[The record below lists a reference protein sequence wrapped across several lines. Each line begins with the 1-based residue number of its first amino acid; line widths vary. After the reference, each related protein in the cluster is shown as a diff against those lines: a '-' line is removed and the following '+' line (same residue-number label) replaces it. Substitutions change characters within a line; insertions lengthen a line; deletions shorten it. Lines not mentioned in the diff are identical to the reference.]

1 MPRKH
6 ARPDAQ
12 VERLAAQLRD
22 RWTAADGIV
31 PWLRRR
37 LPLLTR
43 LNQDEG
49 WSWADI
55 GRALDAAGITYESGR
70 PWSGFLLARK
80 VGQARAQMRARK
92 AKRMDGVETPS
103 ARPAARAASRSMR
116 ERESRAPFP
125 DGSDE
130 APSFAPAS
138 LAPSTFV
145 PPKSPA
151 ESGGAK
157 SPSPIQKRVDVDA
170 VIRRLQGGDAG
181 SDNEG

>member
-70 PWSGFLLARK
+70 PWTGFLLARK
-80 VGQARAQMRARK
+80 VGQARAQVRARK
-92 AKRMDGVETPS
+92 AKRMDEATAPL
-103 ARPAARAASRSMR
+103 ARRAVRAASSPVR
-116 ERESRAPFP
+116 ERKARAPLP
-125 DGSDE
+125 DGSEE
-130 APSFAPAS
+130 APGFAPAS

-145 PPKSPA
+145 PPKSPG
-151 ESGGAK
+151 ESGGTK
-157 SPSPIQKRVDVDA
+157 SPSPAQKRVDVDA

>member
-12 VERLAAQLRD
+12 VERVAAQLRD
-22 RWTAADGIV
+22 RWTAADGIM

-55 GRALDAAGITYESGR
+55 GRALDAAGISYETGR
-70 PWSGFLLARK
+70 PWTGFLLARK
-80 VGQARAQMRARK
+80 VGQARAQVRARK
-92 AKRMDGVETPS
+92 AKRLDGVEAPPV
-103 ARPAARAASRSMR
+103 RPAARAASSSMR
-116 ERESRAPFP
+116 ERQPRAPLS
-125 DGSDE
+125 DGNEE

-145 PPKSPA
+145 PPKSPG
-151 ESGGAK
+151 EGGGTK
-157 SPSPIQKRVDVDA
+157 PPSPPRKRVDVDA

-181 SDNEG
+181 EG

>member
-22 RWTAADGIV
+22 RWTAADGIM

-37 LPLLTR
+37 LSLLTR
-43 LNQDEG
+43 LNQEDG

-55 GRALDAAGITYESGR
+55 GRAMDAAGISYETGR
-70 PWSGFLLARK
+70 PWTGFLLARK
-80 VGQARAQMRARK
+80 VGQARAQVRARK
-92 AKRMDGVETPS
+92 AKRAEEAEAPPARRA
-103 ARPAARAASRSMR
+103 ARPAR
-116 ERESRAPFP
+116 ERKTRVPFP
-125 DGSDE
+125 DDSE
-130 APSFAPAS
+130 EVPSFAPAS

-145 PPKSPA
+145 HPQSPGA
-151 ESGGAK
+151 SGGTK
-157 SPSPIQKRVDVDA
+157 SPSPAPKRVDVDA

-181 SDNEG
+181 SNNEG